1 MQHLQK
7 TRGEGPLLTGRHS
20 VPLAIPHLLGSR
32 NTCHG
37 TQVTGHAVRPIR
49 PIADKRLWCNNS
61 QRHGNSSRSGE
72 TTPLPPVSNTS
83 ERTSGTVRQC
93 SRSETPIRLGL
104 QVVPGSSVLKLDRSR
119 VARVPIREGWVKTT
133 ASAKGAGKCRV
144 GKAGSVRLG

>member
-1 MQHLQK
+1 MATDQRTGGK
-7 TRGEGPLLTGRHS
+7 TSLFHQSPVTTSHESPVTPR
-20 VPLAIPHLLGSR
+20 VPLQPNAFGATIRKGTGILHDPGKQLRSPRCLRLG
-32 NTCHG
+32 
-37 TQVTGHAVRPIR
+37 
-49 PIADKRLWCNNS
+49 
-61 QRHGNSSRSGE
+61 
-72 TTPLPPVSNTS
+72 